1 MLWEQGAAGSN
12 PVTPTRRP
20 RSLWETDGH
29 PGLTS
34 GLAVPIAV
42 CTEERCTV
50 KSTIENLG
58 PTRVRLAIEVPWGD
72 LDHAFGEVYKELGRQ
87 VRVPGFRPG
96 KVPNRILD
104 QRIGRAAVLEQVV
117 QHAVPEVYSEAIR
130 ENQVRVLTQP
140 DVEVTRLDDGDTL
153 AFTATVDVAPTLE
166 LPELDALAVT
176 VDDVEV
182 TDEEVETQVST
193 MRERFAMLTGVE
205 RAAQDGD
212 YVSIDL
218 EAKLDGEV
226 LEDGTTS
233 GMSYEVGTGTLMD
246 GLDEAVRGLSVDES
260 ATFTSALLSGDA
272 AGSDAEVTVTVRSVK
287 AKELP
292 ELDDDFA
299 STASEFD
306 TLAELQDDVRTRL
319 GRVKVMQQGSQARDK
334 LVEHLLEVIEV
345 PVPETLVERELEWRT
360 RAMEG
365 ELQQAGMDWDAYF
378 TAAGI
383 EGREAYD
390 ADMKANVENAVRT
403 QFVLDAIADAREVT
417 VDNDDLSA
425 QIMAQA
431 QRNRVSPEQYAQQL
445 QQGNNI
451 SDFVADVR
459 RTKALAQLLEST
471 TITDAS
477 GNEVDLEGLRP
488 KTVKA
493 DDAEAD
499 GAEAEDGDAPKKKA
513 AAKKAP
519 AKKAAAKK
527 ADADAPADDAEPAP
541 KKKAAAKKAPAKKA
555 AAAKADDAA
564 EGSADDEAAAES

>member
-1 MLWEQGAAGSN
+1 M
-12 PVTPTRRP
+12 
-20 RSLWETDGH
+20 
-29 PGLTS
+29 
-34 GLAVPIAV
+34 
-42 CTEERCTV
+42 

-104 QRIGRAAVLEQVV
+104 QRIGRPVVLEQVV
-117 QHAVPEVYSEAIR
+117 QHAVPEVYSEVVR
-130 ENQVRVLTQP
+130 ENQVRVLSQP
-140 DVEVTRLDDGDTL
+140 DVEVTRIDDGDTL
-153 AFTATVDVAPTLE
+153 AFTAEVDVAPELE
-166 LPELDALAVT
+166 LPELGSLAVT

-182 TDEEVETQVST
+182 SDEEIETQVST
-193 MRERFAMLTGVE
+193 MRERFAMLTGVD

-226 LEDGTTS
+226 LEDGTTT

-246 GLDEAVRGLSVDES
+246 GLDEAVRGLSADES

-272 AGSDAEVTVTVRSVK
+272 AGTDADVTVTVRSVK

-292 ELDDDFA
+292 ELDDEFA

-306 TLAELQDDVRTRL
+306 TLAELRDDVRTRL

-334 LVEHLLEVIEV
+334 LVEHLLEVTEV
-345 PVPETLVERELEWRT
+345 PVPEKLVERELQWRAQ
-360 RAMEG
+360 AMEQ

-378 TAAGI
+378 SAAGI
-383 EGREAYD
+383 DGREAYD
-390 ADMKANVENAVRT
+390 ADLRSNVENAVRT
-403 QFVLDAIADAREVT
+403 QFVLDAIADSREVT

-431 QRNRVSPEQYAQQL
+431 QRARVSPEQYAQQL

-451 SDFVADVR
+451 ADFVADVR

-471 TITDAS
+471 TITDES
-477 GNEVDLEGLRP
+477 GNVVDLEGLRP
-488 KTVKA
+488 RTTTA
-493 DDAEAD
+493 PAEDDAAPAEEAP
-499 GAEAEDGDAPKKKA
+499 APGKKA

-519 AKKAAAKK
+519 AKKAA
-527 ADADAPADDAEPAP
+527 P
-541 KKKAAAKKAPAKKA
+541 KKAAAEDAPAKKA
-555 AAAKADDAA
+555 PTKKAAKKAAAPA
-564 EGSADDEAAAES
+564 DEAAPES